1 MFRKPQRP
9 AHAVT
14 QPFNDGMV
22 RICRVTNAGGSGKL
36 PEPVLAEKVILPYE
50 ERRLGIRRYYD
61 AKENMAEVERVIRV
75 PDPGTVVVNDLHYNI
90 SGPVNSQDRAVTEDG
105 NQYAI
110 ELVQAVPD
118 VFPKCL
124 DITLRRVELR
134 LEVHSR

>member
-22 RICRVTNAGGSGKL
+22 RICRVTNYGGNGKL
-36 PEPVLAEKVILPYE
+36 PEPVLSEKVILPYE

-75 PDPGTVVVNDLHYNI
+75 PDPGVITTAGKSTVR
-90 SGPVNSQDRAVTEDG
+90 GPVNSQDRAVTEDG
-105 NQYAI
+105 SQYGI
-110 ELVQAVPD
+110 ELVQEVPD
-118 VFPKCL
+118 VYPRSL
-124 DITLRRVELR
+124 DITLRRVETI
-134 LEVHSR
+134 LEVTDT